1 MEANIPLPKKQHII
15 SNANRLCP
23 DTDIP
28 LRPNGS
34 VDVLEVIKSAVCLF
48 NKKTISLGSSRSF
61 KNSNYLVV
69 DSKQNVKVP
78 RESTYDVE
86 MYRIL
91 HNWFMQR
98 NDFEITG
105 QWHLEQVGD
114 DRDYHHSYCDL
125 TITKSNDPTPVAI
138 LELLATGT
146 IPKIRKHF
154 DQVLKYANQL
164 RSREVWVVHFSRED
178 SVVSDPYW
186 PSSELQEKGLNVVH
200 FWHDKTFQNV
210 QMSMR
215 SLDDVGTLQ
224 EIIDEQILP

>member
-114 DRDYHHSYCDL
+114 DGDYHHSYCDL

-146 IPKIRKHF
+146 IPKI
-154 DQVLKYANQL
+154 
-164 RSREVWVVHFSRED
+164 
-178 SVVSDPYW
+178 
-186 PSSELQEKGLNVVH
+186 
-200 FWHDKTFQNV
+200 
-210 QMSMR
+210 
-215 SLDDVGTLQ
+215 
-224 EIIDEQILP
+224 

>member
-1 MEANIPLPKKQHII
+1 MPKKQHII

-114 DRDYHHSYCDL
+114 DGDYHHSYCDL

-210 QMSMR
+210 QMSVR
-215 SLDDVGTLQ
+215 SLDDGGTFQ
-224 EIIDEQILP
+224 KIIDEQILP